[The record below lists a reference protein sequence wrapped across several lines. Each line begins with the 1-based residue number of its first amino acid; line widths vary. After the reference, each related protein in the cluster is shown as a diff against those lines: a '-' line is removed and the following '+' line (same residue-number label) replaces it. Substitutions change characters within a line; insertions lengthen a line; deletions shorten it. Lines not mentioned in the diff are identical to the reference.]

1 MQSLNKMRC
10 LFVECWR
17 YWIGVN
23 LSCIHYYLTWRS
35 RWILPC
41 IFKQLYIVS
50 QYWSYDAGL
59 VYSSWVYSS
68 IFFLSVVL
76 LLLYSSAH
84 MRISD
89 NCSSM
94 YAFGDTVFLFS
105 SLTQFLLLIALG
117 RRSVEFL
124 RWIKFLICSSLK
136 FLFVKYMDELCPVLS
151 YTTVPKKIG
160 SRSFCYLGHIWYMLE
175 KEFCEC
181 QF

>member
-1 MQSLNKMRC
+1 MRC

-50 QYWSYDAGL
+50 QNWSYDAGL
-59 VYSSWVYSS
+59 VYSCWVYSS
-68 IFFLSVVL
+68 IFFSIFLL
-76 LLLYSSAH
+76 LLLYDSAH

-89 NCSSM
+89 NCSSV
-94 YAFGDTVFLFS
+94 YAFDTVFFFS

-124 RWIKFLICSSLK
+124 RWIKFLIHSSLK
-136 FLFVKYMDELCPVLS
+136 FLFVKYMDEELCRAII
-151 YTTVPKKIG
+151 YNCPKKIG